1 MAFLTCFAPEASSQE
16 LAGYVQ
22 QCNAATPAKV
32 IVSTPRKC
40 RTPTFM
46 YVMLLA
52 VPCSVF
58 MAFAPLCAK

>member
-1 MAFLTCFAPEASSQE
+1 MAFLTGFAPEASSQE
-16 LAGYVQ
+16 LAGYVRKG
-22 QCNAATPAKV
+22 NAATPAKV

-40 RTPTFM
+40 RTPTLM

-58 MAFAPLCAK
+58 MAIAPLCEK